1 MKLLQSQDKW
11 KIYVQKYYKL
21 QVKLLQF
28 TSETFI
34 IYKWTFYNLQ
44 VNIEWS
50 PKGGEQ

>member
-1 MKLLQSQDKW
+1 MLKFTSETFT
-11 KIYVQKYYKL
+11 IYQWTFHNL

-34 IYKWTFYNLQ
+34 IYKWNFYNLQ